1 MGITFIEANSNVSNE
16 TMTVNELIDWLE
28 IYKDTY
34 NAGETP
40 LYIRYSR
47 NKTVGINEIAFED

>member
-1 MGITFIEANSNVSNE
+1 MGITFIEANSNKPNE

-28 IYKDTY
+28 YYKETY

>member
-1 MGITFIEANSNVSNE
+1 MGITFIEANSNDSNE

-28 IYKDTY
+28 IYKDAY

>member
-1 MGITFIEANSNVSNE
+1 MGITFIEANSNDPNE

-28 IYKDTY
+28 YYKETY
-34 NAGETP
+34 NAGETQ

>member
-1 MGITFIEANSNVSNE
+1 MGITFIEANSNDSNE

-28 IYKDTY
+28 YYKETY
-34 NAGETP
+34 NAGETH
-40 LYIRYSR
+40 LYIRYGR

>member
-1 MGITFIEANSNVSNE
+1 MGITFIEANSNEPNE

-28 IYKDTY
+28 YYKEIY
-34 NAGETP
+34 NASETP
-40 LYIRYSR
+40 LYIKYSR

>member
-1 MGITFIEANSNVSNE
+1 MGITFIEANSNNSNE

-28 IYKDTY
+28 YYKETY
-34 NAGETP
+34 NAGETY
-40 LYIRYSR
+40 LYIRYGR

>member
-1 MGITFIEANSNVSNE
+1 MGITFIEANSNEPNE

-28 IYKDTY
+28 YYKEIY
-34 NAGETP
+34 NVGETP

>member
-1 MGITFIEANSNVSNE
+1 MGITFIEANSNDSNE

-28 IYKDTY
+28 YYKETY
-34 NAGETP
+34 NVGETP

-47 NKTVGINEIAFED
+47 NKAVGINEIAFED

>member
-1 MGITFIEANSNVSNE
+1 MGITFIEANSNDPNE

-28 IYKDTY
+28 YYKEIY
-34 NAGETP
+34 NAGEIP